1 MAGAPLILMSGKKFM
16 VNSQFDIGELKR
28 ILKRRKKPALWVGA
42 GVFILGV
49 LVAILVPPT
58 YVSSSTILIEQQ
70 EIPQDLVRSTVTS
83 FADQRIQSITQRTMT
98 FANLS
103 ELIKKYDLY
112 ADDRKSEP
120 MEVIIEYMRRD
131 IKTKIISAD
140 VVDPRSGRPV
150 EATIAFSIKYHSRSA
165 DTAQKVAGEITSLF
179 LNENLKNRKEMASL
193 TEEFLGKSLEEE
205 RDKLKAL
212 ETKLAQFKQDHAK
225 ELPEFNQFTLS
236 TLERTESEVRE
247 RTARLDA
254 LQERRIY
261 LKGELARLGAS
272 RIVTGG
278 DLNGLTPED
287 RLRYLYN
294 LSLQLKTQYGPN
306 HPDVVRTNNA
316 INELLAS
323 GAQLRD
329 KSFLKDIKQRR
340 EQELSLLESKYSST
354 HPDVLKL
361 RQQIEQMG
369 KLETTAVSSN
379 FESSNNPDY
388 IQLAAQLQAIEQN
401 LISEQSIIGSLQE
414 KIQSLQAA
422 LSQSP
427 KVEQDYRVLMREM
440 ENANRNFLEY
450 QAKQTQAKLATQLE
464 QEQKGERFTLIEPPM
479 RPEEPVSPNRPL
491 LLVLAVILSVAA
503 AIGCVLGLEK
513 IDGTVRSEAG
523 LLRLSGVAPLVVI
536 PHMAVQPAG
545 GRTLVRWQPLAISAG
560 LILIVFSLVHFL
572 YKPLDVVYYIL
583 IRKFLG

>member
-1 MAGAPLILMSGKKFM
+1 MAINIMAST
-16 VNSQFDIGELKR
+16 QFDIGEVKR
-28 ILKRRKKPALWVGA
+28 VLKRRKKPAFWVAGA
-42 GVFILGV
+42 VLIIGV

-120 MEVIIEYMRRD
+120 MEIIIEYMRRD

-150 EATIAFSIKYHSRSA
+150 EATIAFSIKYHSRNA
-165 DTAQKVAGEITSLF
+165 ETAQKVAGEITSLF

-193 TEEFLGKSLEEE
+193 TEEFLGKSLDGEK
-205 RDKLKAL
+205 DKLKAL
-212 ETKLAQFKQDHAK
+212 ETRLAQFKQEHAK
-225 ELPEFNQFTLS
+225 ELPEFSQFTIA
-236 TLERTESEVRE
+236 TLERSETELRE
-247 RTARLDA
+247 RTARLDS

-294 LSLQLKTQYGPN
+294 LSVQLKTQYGPN
-306 HPDVVRTNNA
+306 HPDVIRTNNA

-329 KSFLKDIKQRR
+329 KSFMKDIKQRK
-340 EQELSLLESKYSST
+340 EQELQSLESKYAAS
-354 HPDVLKL
+354 HPDVIKL
-361 RQQIEQMG
+361 RQQIEQLG
-369 KLETTAVSSN
+369 KQETTAVSSN
-379 FESSNNPDY
+379 YETSNNPDY

-401 LISEQSIIGSLQE
+401 LISEQSIIGGLQD
-414 KIQSLQAA
+414 KIQSLQSS

-427 KVEQDYRVLMREM
+427 KVEQDYRALMREL

-491 LLVLAVILSVAA
+491 LLVMAVVLSIAA
-503 AIGCVLGLEK
+503 AVGCVFGLEK

-523 LLRLSGVAPLVVI
+523 LTRLSGIAPLVVI
-536 PHMAVQPAG
+536 PHLAAHPVERRSA
-545 GRTLVRWQPLAISAG
+545 LAWQPLAVSAAVA
-560 LILIVFSLVHFL
+560 LVVISLVHFL

>member
-1 MAGAPLILMSGKKFM
+1 
-16 VNSQFDIGELKR
+16 
-28 ILKRRKKPALWVGA
+28 
-42 GVFILGV
+42 
-49 LVAILVPPT
+49 
-58 YVSSSTILIEQQ
+58 
-70 EIPQDLVRSTVTS
+70 
-83 FADQRIQSITQRTMT
+83 MT

-112 ADDRKSEP
+112 ADDRKSKP

-140 VVDPRSGRPV
+140 VVDPRSGRPM
-150 EATIAFSIKYHSRSA
+150 EATIAFSIKYHSRNA
-165 DTAQKVAGEITSLF
+165 ETAQKVAGEITSLF

-193 TEEFLGKSLEEE
+193 TEEFLGKSLDGEK
-205 RDKLKAL
+205 DKLKAL
-212 ETKLAQFKQDHAK
+212 ETRLAQFKQEHAK
-225 ELPEFNQFTLS
+225 ELPEFSQFTIA
-236 TLERTESEVRE
+236 TLERSETELRE
-247 RTARLDA
+247 RTARLDS

-294 LSLQLKTQYGPN
+294 LSVQLKTQYGPN
-306 HPDVVRTNNA
+306 HPDVIRTNNA

-329 KSFLKDIKQRR
+329 KSFMKDIKQRK
-340 EQELSLLESKYSST
+340 EQELQSLESKYAAS
-354 HPDVLKL
+354 HPDVIKL
-361 RQQIEQMG
+361 RQQIEQLG
-369 KLETTAVSSN
+369 KQETTAVSSN
-379 FESSNNPDY
+379 YETSNNPDY

-401 LISEQSIIGSLQE
+401 LISEQSIIGGLQD
-414 KIQSLQAA
+414 KIQSLQSS

-427 KVEQDYRVLMREM
+427 KVEQDYRALMREL

-491 LLVLAVILSVAA
+491 LLVMAVVLSIAA
-503 AIGCVLGLEK
+503 AVGCVFGLEK

-523 LLRLSGVAPLVVI
+523 LTRLSGIAPLVVI
-536 PHMAVQPAG
+536 PHLAAHPIERRSA
-545 GRTLVRWQPLAISAG
+545 LAWQPLAVSAAVA
-560 LILIVFSLVHFL
+560 LVVISLVHFL

>member
-1 MAGAPLILMSGKKFM
+1 
-16 VNSQFDIGELKR
+16 
-28 ILKRRKKPALWVGA
+28 
-42 GVFILGV
+42 
-49 LVAILVPPT
+49 VAILVPPT

-112 ADDRKSEP
+112 ADDRRSEP
-120 MEVIIEYMRRD
+120 MEAIIEYMRRD

-150 EATIAFSIKYHSRSA
+150 EATIAFSIKYHSKSA

-212 ETKLAQFKQDHAK
+212 EARLAQFKQEHAK
-225 ELPEFNQFTLS
+225 ELPEFNQFTIS
-236 TLERTESEVRE
+236 TLERTETELRE
-247 RTARLDA
+247 RTARLDS

-261 LKGELARLGAS
+261 LKDELARLGAS

-294 LSLQLKTQYGPN
+294 LSLQLKTQYGAN
-306 HPDVVRTNNA
+306 HPDVIRTNNA

-340 EQELSLLESKYSST
+340 EQELKLLESKYSPS
-354 HPDVLKL
+354 HPDVAKL
-361 RQQIEQMG
+361 RQQIEQLG

-401 LISEQSIIGSLQE
+401 LISEQAIIGGLQE
-414 KIQSLQAA
+414 KIQTLQAS

-427 KVEQDYRVLMREM
+427 KVEQDYRALMREL

-491 LLVLAVILSVAA
+491 LLVLAFVLSAAA

-513 IDGTVRSEAG
+513 IDGTIRSEGA
-523 LLRLSGVAPLVVI
+523 LVRLSGIAPLVVI
-536 PHMAVQPAG
+536 PHMAAHQ
-545 GRTLVRWQPLAISAG
+545 IE
-560 LILIVFSLVHFL
+560 
-572 YKPLDVVYYIL
+572 K
-583 IRKFLG
+583 

>member
-1 MAGAPLILMSGKKFM
+1 MATA
-16 VNSQFDIGELKR
+16 QFDLSELKR
-28 ILKRRKKPALWVGA
+28 IVKRRRKPALLLGIAVL
-42 GVFILGV
+42 VLGV
-49 LVAILVPPT
+49 LVAVLVPPT
-58 YVSSSTILIEQQ
+58 YVSSATILIEQQ

-83 FADQRIQSITQRTMT
+83 FADQRIQTITQRTMT

-150 EATIAFSIKYHSRSA
+150 EATIAFSIKYHSRNSE
-165 DTAQKVAGEITSLF
+165 TAQKVAGEITSLF
-179 LNENLKNRKEMASL
+179 LNENLKNRKEMANL
-193 TEEFLGKSLEEE
+193 TEEFLGKSLDDE
-205 RDKLKAL
+205 REKLKIL
-212 ETKLAQFKQDHAK
+212 ETKLAQFKQTHAK
-225 ELPEFNQFTLS
+225 ELPELSQFTIAS
-236 TLERTESEVRE
+236 LERADSELRE
-247 RTARLDA
+247 RSARLDS

-294 LSLQLKTQYGPN
+294 LSLQLKTQYGVN

-329 KSFLKDIKQRR
+329 KSFLKDIKLRK
-340 EQELSLLESKYSST
+340 EQELVALESKYSAA
-354 HPDVLKL
+354 HPDVVKL
-361 RQQIEQMG
+361 RQQIEQFG
-369 KLETTAVSSN
+369 KLETAGVSSN

-401 LISEQSIIGSLQE
+401 LISEQSIIGGLQE
-414 KIQSLQAA
+414 KIQSLQAS

-427 KVEQDYRVLMREM
+427 KVEQDYRVLIREM
-440 ENANRNFLEY
+440 ESASRNFSEY

-491 LLVLAVILSVAA
+491 LLVMAFALSIAA
-503 AIGCVLGLEK
+503 AVACVVGLEK
-513 IDGTVRSEAG
+513 LDGTVRSEAA
-523 LLRLSGVAPLVVI
+523 LVRLSGIAPLVVI
-536 PHMAVQPAG
+536 PRLNEQKKQTRRFVP
-545 GRTLVRWQPLAISAG
+545 WQPVAVSAA
-560 LILIVFSLVHFL
+560 LVFVVFCLTHFL

>member
-1 MAGAPLILMSGKKFM
+1 MA
-16 VNSQFDIGELKR
+16 NSQFDVGELKR
-28 ILKRRKKPALWVGA
+28 ILNRRRKPALWVGL
-42 GVFILGV
+42 GVLILGI

-150 EATIAFSIKYHSRSA
+150 EATIAFSIKYHSRNA

-193 TEEFLGKSLEEE
+193 TEEFLGKSLDEE

-212 ETKLAQFKQDHAK
+212 ETRLAQFKRDHAK
-225 ELPEFNQFTLS
+225 ELPEFSQFTIA
-236 TLERTESEVRE
+236 TLERTETEMRE
-247 RTARLDA
+247 RSARLDS

-278 DLNGLTPED
+278 DLNGLTSED

-294 LSLQLKTQYGPN
+294 LSIQLKTQYGAN
-306 HPDVVRTNNA
+306 HPDVVRTHNA

-329 KSFLKDIKQRR
+329 KSFLKDIKQRK
-340 EQELSLLESKYSST
+340 EQELRSLESKYAAG
-354 HPDVLKL
+354 HPDVVKL
-361 RQQIEQMG
+361 RQQIEQLG
-369 KLETTAVSSN
+369 KQETTAVSSN
-379 FESSNNPDY
+379 YETSNNPDY

-401 LISEQSIIGSLQE
+401 LMSEQSIIGGLQE
-414 KIQSLQAA
+414 KIQTLQAS

-427 KVEQDYRVLMREM
+427 KVEQDYRALMREL

-491 LLVLAVILSVAA
+491 LLVLAFILSLAA
-503 AIGCVLGLEK
+503 AAGCVFGLEK

-523 LLRLSGVAPLVVI
+523 LVRLSGVAPLVVI
-536 PHMAVQPAG
+536 PHMASQPIE
-545 GRTLVRWQPLAISAG
+545 RRHLLSWQPLAVSAAV
-560 LILIVFSLVHFL
+560 ILLVFSLVHFL

>member
-1 MAGAPLILMSGKKFM
+1 M

>member
-1 MAGAPLILMSGKKFM
+1 ML
-16 VNSQFDIGELKR
+16 
-28 ILKRRKKPALWVGA
+28 RRRRKPALWVGA
-42 GVFILGV
+42 GVFLIGL
-49 LVAILVPPT
+49 LVAIFVPPT

-103 ELIKKYDLY
+103 DLIKKYDLY

-120 MEVIIEYMRRD
+120 MEAIIEYMRRD

-140 VVDPRSGRPV
+140 VVDPRSGKPV
-150 EATIAFSIKYHSRSA
+150 EATIAFSIKYHSRNA

-205 RDKLKAL
+205 RDKLKGL
-212 ETKLAQFKQDHAK
+212 ETRMAQFKQEHAK
-225 ELPEFNQFTLS
+225 ELPEFSQFTFS
-236 TLERTESEVRE
+236 TLERSETEARE
-247 RTARLDA
+247 RAARIDA
-254 LQERRIY
+254 LQERRIF
-261 LKGELARLGAS
+261 LKGELARLGSS

-278 DLNGLTPED
+278 DLNSLTPED

-294 LSLQLKTQYGPN
+294 LSLQLKTQYGAN
-306 HPDVVRTNNA
+306 HPDVIRTNTA

-329 KSFLKDIKQRR
+329 KSFLTDIKQRKT
-340 EQELSLLESKYSST
+340 QELKVLESKYAAS
-354 HPDVLKL
+354 HPDVVKL
-361 RQQIEQMG
+361 RQQIEQLDKQG
-369 KLETTAVSSN
+369 SGSVSTG
-379 FESSNNPDY
+379 FEHSNNPDY
-388 IQLAAQLQAIEQN
+388 IQLATQLQAIEQN
-401 LISEQSIIGSLQE
+401 INSEQSLMGDLQA
-414 KIQSLQAA
+414 KIQNLQAS

-427 KVEQDYRVLMREM
+427 KVEQDYRALMREL
-440 ENANRNFLEY
+440 ENANRNVLEY

-491 LLVLAVILSVAA
+491 LFILAVILSVAA
-503 AIGCVLGLEK
+503 GVGSVFGLEK
-513 IDGTVRSEAG
+513 LDTSVRSEAS
-523 LLRLSGVAPLVVI
+523 LMRLSGVAPLVVI
-536 PHMAVQPAG
+536 PHMATAPLQQ
-545 GRTLVRWQPLAISAG
+545 RSLVTWQPLAVSAG
-560 LILIVFSLVHFL
+560 FILVIISLVHFL

-583 IRKFLG
+583 IRKFIG

>member
-1 MAGAPLILMSGKKFM
+1 M

-379 FESSNNPDY
+379 FDSSNNPDY

-536 PHMAVQPAG
+536 PHMAAQPAG
-545 GRTLVRWQPLAISAG
+545 GRTLVPWQPLAISAG

>member
-1 MAGAPLILMSGKKFM
+1 MAST
-16 VNSQFDIGELKR
+16 QFDIGEVKR
-28 ILKRRKKPALWVGA
+28 VLKRRKKPALWVAGA
-42 GVFILGV
+42 VLIIGV

-120 MEVIIEYMRRD
+120 MEIIIEYMRRD

-150 EATIAFSIKYHSRSA
+150 EATIAFSIKYHSRNA
-165 DTAQKVAGEITSLF
+165 ETAQKVAGEITSLF

-193 TEEFLGKSLEEE
+193 TEEFLGKSLDGEK
-205 RDKLKAL
+205 DKLKAL
-212 ETKLAQFKQDHAK
+212 ETRLAQFKQEHAK
-225 ELPEFNQFTLS
+225 ELPEFSQFTIA
-236 TLERTESEVRE
+236 TLERSETELRE
-247 RTARLDA
+247 RTARLDS

-294 LSLQLKTQYGPN
+294 LSVQLKTQYGPN
-306 HPDVVRTNNA
+306 HPDVIRTNNA

-329 KSFLKDIKQRR
+329 KSFMKDIKQRK
-340 EQELSLLESKYSST
+340 EQELQSLESKYAAS
-354 HPDVLKL
+354 HPDVIKL
-361 RQQIEQMG
+361 RQQIEQLG
-369 KLETTAVSSN
+369 KQETTAVSSN
-379 FESSNNPDY
+379 YETSNNPDY

-401 LISEQSIIGSLQE
+401 LISEQSIIGGLQD
-414 KIQSLQAA
+414 KIQSLQSS

-427 KVEQDYRVLMREM
+427 KVEQDYRALMREL

-491 LLVLAVILSVAA
+491 LLVMAVVLSIAA
-503 AIGCVLGLEK
+503 AVGCVFGLEK

-523 LLRLSGVAPLVVI
+523 LTRLSGIAPLVVI
-536 PHMAVQPAG
+536 PHLASHPIERRSAMA
-545 GRTLVRWQPLAISAG
+545 WQPLAVSAAVA
-560 LILIVFSLVHFL
+560 LVVISLVHFL